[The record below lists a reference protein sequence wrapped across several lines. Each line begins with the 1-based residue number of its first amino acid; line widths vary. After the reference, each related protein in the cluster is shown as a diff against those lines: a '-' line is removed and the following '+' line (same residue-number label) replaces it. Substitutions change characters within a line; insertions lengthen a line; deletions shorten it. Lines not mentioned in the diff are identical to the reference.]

1 MKTRYTRTA
10 IALHWLIAL
19 GLAGVVG
26 LGFYMHD
33 LPLSPAKLQL
43 YSWHKWAGVTLFLL
57 ALFRLF
63 WRATHLPPELPA
75 TMSLFTRL
83 AAHGA
88 HAALYGLMLVIPLSG
103 WLMSSAKG
111 FTTVWFGV
119 LPLPDLVGKDAA
131 LGEQLQAAHVWLNYA
146 LLALVAAHFAAAL
159 KHRLIDRDDILDR
172 MLPGSG
178 QH

>member
-10 IALHWLIAL
+10 IALHWSMAF
-19 GLAGVVG
+19 GLAAVVG
-26 LGFYMHD
+26 LGFYMAD
-33 LPLSPAKLQL
+33 LPLSPTKLQL

-63 WRATHLPPELPA
+63 WRVTHRPPELPA
-75 TMSLFTRL
+75 TMPALAKL

-88 HAALYGLMLVIPLSG
+88 HAALYGLMLAITLPG

-131 LGEQLQAAHVWLNYA
+131 LASLLQTAHVWLNYA
-146 LLALVAAHFAAAL
+146 LLALVVAHFAAAL

-172 MLPGSG
+172 MLPSHGRP
-178 QH
+178 